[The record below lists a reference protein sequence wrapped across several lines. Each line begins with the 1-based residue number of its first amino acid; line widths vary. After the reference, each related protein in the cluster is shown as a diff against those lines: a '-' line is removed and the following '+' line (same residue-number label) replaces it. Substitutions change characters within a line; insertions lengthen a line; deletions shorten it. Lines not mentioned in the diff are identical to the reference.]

1 MQFARRYRL
10 QWILLLSVTL
20 LFTRI
25 ADSHLHL
32 CFDGGEPP
40 VSLHTLD
47 GDAHHDAED
56 TTHNDQDIELPGA
69 TLAKVFSYLADA
81 VLLFTCLTC
90 LIVLLIPQRAPLCF
104 YRCLFTQSNLR
115 LLRPPLR
122 GPPLL
127 LPR

>member
-1 MQFARRYRL
+1 MQFTRRYRL
-10 QWILLLSVTL
+10 QWIMLLSVTL
-20 LFTRI
+20 LLTRL

-47 GDAHHDAED
+47 TDVHHDADD
-56 TTHNDQDIELPGA
+56 TTHNDQDVDLPSA

-81 VLLFTCLTC
+81 ALLFTCLTC
-90 LIVLLIPQRAPLCF
+90 LVMLLTPQRKPLCF
-104 YRCLFTQSNLR
+104 YRCLLAQSDRR